1 MSQGVRRE
9 PRKSPRRKI
18 NNFSKYFFMHRMYG
32 WRSFFPIVLSIH
44 FSFSFI
50 TGKQDAAYPSNSIQL
65 GNKAVSGSYIFIRW
79 FRIFQTSRNQDIV
92 KATVFGVFEDL
103 KFKISEGSDQNWSCP
118 DSALLAVSVNIPNC
132 SLHNTLIPWSLKR
145 FCIA

>member
-65 GNKAVSGSYIFIRW
+65 GNKAISGSYIFIRW
-79 FRIFQTSRNQDIV
+79 FRIFQLQGIKILWWLQILEYLRTLS
-92 KATVFGVFEDL
+92 L
-103 KFKISEGSDQNWSCP
+103 KFQKAQTKIEVVLSLPW
-118 DSALLAVSVNIPNC
+118 LLGKNLVMKIDH
-132 SLHNTLIPWSLKR
+132 L
-145 FCIA
+145 